1 MQYSDRLIPSR
12 ASTNLESG
20 FGLLPE
26 NASPAQSPGDGQ
38 ARDENGWSFDRLL
51 RTEMLGQS
59 SPKPLT
65 SSERQSRQQKA
76 QRPVDSDSTLSES
89 GFGLLPENA
98 SPAQSPGDGQ
108 ARDENGWSFDRLL
121 RTEMRVGSD
130 ASIFLD
136 DGPQT
141 KTPAVTRNNMAGFA
155 SPIAYEYGLRTPS
168 PRRLRWGPDLL
179 ERGPAR
185 ELFPHME
192 AEPATPP
199 RKRPAA
205 SRHSDWGSNMVVIL
219 DGRCLCVQKCCCL
232 DIPVPALQQRKQEE
246 PIPVPISLEVIKA
259 FSQRSMQSDT
269 STRASGRFSRG
280 GSSHYG
286 SDHWCADD
294 ETMGLSLFR
303 TRRPEDDS
311 PKKARESLRRTF
323 LEDEGTLHF

>member
-1 MQYSDRLIPSR
+1 
-12 ASTNLESG
+12 
-20 FGLLPE
+20 
-26 NASPAQSPGDGQ
+26 
-38 ARDENGWSFDRLL
+38 
-51 RTEMLGQS
+51 
-59 SPKPLT
+59 
-65 SSERQSRQQKA
+65 
-76 QRPVDSDSTLSES
+76 
-89 GFGLLPENA
+89 
-98 SPAQSPGDGQ
+98 
-108 ARDENGWSFDRLL
+108 
-121 RTEMRVGSD
+121 
-130 ASIFLD
+130 
-136 DGPQT
+136 
-141 KTPAVTRNNMAGFA
+141 MAGFA

-168 PRRLRWGPDLL
+168 PRRLRPPAASSPEMWGLDLL

-205 SRHSDWGSNMVVIL
+205 SYRPLAFIVAAHRRHSDWGSNMVVIL
-219 DGRCLCVQKCCCL
+219 DGRCLCVEKCCCL

-294 ETMGLSLFR
+294 ETRLGCNSLWC
-303 TRRPEDDS
+303 
-311 PKKARESLRRTF
+311 
-323 LEDEGTLHF
+323 